1 MHVKINFRID
11 FRTHFL
17 HRLELCKIMYG
28 EIFLMTIEHFNI
40 LESYLIN
47 RKILFVV
54 TADYKSQKNKVNYTP
69 LLNSCEIAIFAELQ
83 FLY

>member
-1 MHVKINFRID
+1 MHVKINFGID
-11 FRTHFL
+11 FYTHFL
-17 HRLELCKIMYG
+17 HKLELCQIMYG

-54 TADYKSQKNKVNYTP
+54 TADYKSQKYWSK
-69 LLNSCEIAIFAELQ
+69 
-83 FLY
+83 LYAPAK